1 MEFSACILAPS
12 TFPFWIA
19 LKESRM
25 QIEQNFNFFPSKIIY
40 KINSHT
46 HKLVTFF
53 NFSFSAFSSFSHF
66 FDFLS
71 KSLAANLFQ
80 RESSY
85 ITLLTISMDMSIL
98 LTNNSP
104 LIVTL
109 IFL

>member
-12 TFPFWIA
+12 TFPFWMA

-40 KINSHT
+40 KLIQT

-85 ITLLTISMDMSIL
+85 ITLLAINMDMSIL